1 VACNNDVTDKLD
13 NNAVGSEELA
23 VNIKRIRQLTKD
35 LKATTDCDALKM
47 KLGITGDELKELTK
61 DVRAE
66 AKKILEKYLPIASIP
81 TNPLKIIP
89 WVKKLVTGTIMPQ
102 LEAYIKL
109 LQQIIGIIQ
118 ATQELI
124 QAAGEVLPKIEQ
136 CARDTVQE
144 ELDKAEGYIKD
155 EVKKIKK
162 QIKDAIND
170 AICQSGIGDLK
181 DAINDSVKLTK
192 DLIKEVNDTID
203 IANDAIDNTL
213 ASVQSI
219 GDTVSNLTGVT
230 FSVNTS
236 SASAFTTSIA
246 AGSFETFK
254 TDTQAFL
261 DIAPAVNTVAP
272 SITGTAQ
279 VGSTLTANVGTW
291 TGATVTHTYQ
301 WYRGDEPIN
310 GANSSTYVVGGD
322 DLNFAIT
329 CKVDGGNVAGG
340 DTIPTPATAAVTPG
354 GVDPLAPTITG
365 TAQVGQIVEVSGAWS
380 KYQWQWAHVSANIY
394 GAVASA
400 YTINVEDLG
409 RTLTCIVTDANNNTR
424 RCTPTN
430 IVVGN
435 VAITGTLTVSGNTTL
450 SNTLTVTGNTT
461 LSNTLIVTGNT
472 TLSNTLAV
480 TGATTLSNTLAVT
493 GSITSNEQITANN
506 DGTAIALTT
515 HLHGGVTT
523 GTANTGT
530 PV

>member
-272 SITGTAQ
+272 
-279 VGSTLTANVGTW
+279 
-291 TGATVTHTYQ
+291 
-301 WYRGDEPIN
+301 IN

>member
-66 AKKILEKYLPIASIP
+66 AKKIAEKYLPIVNIP

-109 LQQIIGIIQ
+109 LQQVIGLIQ

-124 QAAGEVLPKIEQ
+124 TAAGEVLPKIEQ
-136 CARDTVQE
+136 CARDAVQE
-144 ELDKAEGYIKD
+144 QIDQAEGYIKD
-155 EVKKIKK
+155 EVNKIKK
-162 QIKDAIND
+162 EIRDAIND
-170 AICQSGIGDLK
+170 AICQSGIGDLVGT
-181 DAINDSVKLTK
+181 INDAVSLTK

-203 IANDAIDNTL
+203 IANAAIDSTL

-219 GDTVSNLTGVT
+219 GDTVTNLTGVP
-230 FSVNTS
+230 FNVNTS
-236 SASAFTTSIA
+236 SASAFSTSIA
-246 AGSFETFK
+246 AGDFDTFK

-279 VGSTLTANVGTW
+279 VGSTLTANIGTW
-291 TGATVTHTYQ
+291 TGDTITHTYQ
-301 WYRGDEPIN
+301 WFRGDEPIN

-340 DTIPTPATAAVTPG
+340 DTIPTAATAAVTPG

-365 TAQVGQIVEVSGAWS
+365 TAQTGQTISVSGTWS

-394 GAVASA
+394 GAVAST
-400 YTINVEDLG
+400 YTVNVEDVG
-409 RTLTCIVTDANNNTR
+409 RTITCIVTDANNNTR

-461 LSNTLIVTGNT
+461 LSNTL
-472 TLSNTLAV
+472 AV
-480 TGATTLSNTLAVT
+480 IGATTLSNTLAVT

-506 DGTAIALTT
+506 DGTAITLTT
-515 HLHGGVTT
+515 HLHGGVTI

-530 PV
+530 PVQ

>member
-1 VACNNDVTDKLD
+1 MACNNDVTDKLK
-13 NNAVGSEELA
+13 NNAVGSEQLA

-61 DVRAE
+61 DVRKE
-66 AKKILEKYLPIASIP
+66 AKKIAEKYLPIVKIP

-109 LQQIIGIIQ
+109 LQQVIGLIQ

-162 QIKDAIND
+162 EIKDAIND

-181 DAINDSVKLTK
+181 DAINDSIKLTK

-203 IANDAIDNTL
+203 IANDAIGATL
-213 ASVQSI
+213 SSVQSI

-230 FSVNTS
+230 FNVDTS
-236 SASAFTTSIA
+236 SASAFSTSIA
-246 AGSFETFK
+246 AGDFDTFK

-261 DIAPAVNTVAP
+261 DLVPAVNTVAP
-272 SITGTAQ
+272 SITGTAE
-279 VGSTLTANVGTW
+279 VGSTLTASTGTW
-291 TGATVTHTYQ
+291 TGDSLTFTYQ

-310 GANSSTYVVGGD
+310 GATSSTYVLSAN
-322 DLNFAIT
+322 DLNSVVT

-340 DTIPTPATAAVTPG
+340 DTIATAATATVAPG
-354 GVDPLAPTITG
+354 GPDPLAPTIVG
-365 TAQVGQIVEVSGAWS
+365 TAQVGEIIEVSGAWS

-394 GAVASA
+394 GAVGSS
-400 YTINVEDLG
+400 YTIDAEDVG
-409 RTLTCIVTDANNNTR
+409 RTLTCIVTDSSNNTR
-424 RCTPTN
+424 RCTPT
-430 IVVGN
+430 
-435 VAITGTLTVSGNTTL
+435 T
-450 SNTLTVTGNTT
+450 
-461 LSNTLIVTGNT
+461 
-472 TLSNTLAV
+472 AV
-480 TGATTLSNTLAVT
+480 
-493 GSITSNEQITANN
+493 
-506 DGTAIALTT
+506 IA
-515 HLHGGVTT
+515 
-523 GTANTGT
+523 
-530 PV
+530 